1 MAKRV
6 LLVDDEPFNL
16 ELLGELL
23 EDAGYQTVAVDNGE
37 DAWQVLQHDGEQYAA
52 VLLDKMMPG
61 ISGFELL
68 RRMKATP
75 RLAFLPV
82 IMQTAVG
89 AAASVQEG
97 LSSGAFYYLT
107 KPFSR
112 EMLLAV
118 VAAAAVHWDRHQYFR
133 ELANQQIGALQ
144 HLDHAEFSFRTPHEA
159 RHVTALLAKTSPEP
173 EKVATGLFELIVN
186 AIEHGNLG
194 VSYEEKTL
202 LQRQEQ
208 WEHELERRLADP
220 VLGQRK
226 ISVSLTRSPRQLQFV
241 IRDQGDG
248 FDWQHF
254 LTREPGELLAS
265 HGRGIMIA
273 RRLSFDELEYRERG
287 NVVAATSYLPT
298 TADGSGGA
306 Q

>member
-1 MAKRV
+1 MAKRL

-16 ELLGELL
+16 ELLAELL
-23 EDAGYQTVAVDNGE
+23 EDAGYETVAVDNGE
-37 DAWQVLQHDGEQYAA
+37 GAWQILQREGEQFSA

-61 ISGFELL
+61 LSGFELL
-68 RRMKATP
+68 RRMKANSK
-75 RLAFLPV
+75 LAFLPV

-118 VAAAAVHWDRHQYFR
+118 VAAATVHWDRHQYFR
-133 ELANQQIGALQ
+133 ELASQQIGALQ
-144 HLDHAEFSFRTPHEA
+144 HLDRAEFSFRTPHEA
-159 RHVTALLAKTSPEP
+159 RHVTALLAKASPEP
-173 EKVATGLFELIVN
+173 EKIATGLFELIIN

-194 VSYEEKTL
+194 VSYEEKSR
-202 LQRQEQ
+202 LQQLDQ
-208 WEHELERRLADP
+208 WGQELERRLADP

-226 ISVSLTRSPRQLQFV
+226 IHVSVSRSPGKLQFE

-254 LTREPGELLAS
+254 LVREPDELLAS
-265 HGRGIMIA
+265 HGRGILIA
-273 RRLSFDELEYRERG
+273 RRLSFDELAYRERG
-287 NVVAATSYLPT
+287 NVVTAVTYLPPD
-298 TADGSGGA
+298 ASGSDSA

>member
-1 MAKRV
+1 MGKRL
-6 LLVDDEPFNL
+6 LLVDDEPLNL

-23 EDAGYQTVAVDNGE
+23 QDAGYDTEAVANGE
-37 DAWQVLQHDGEQYAA
+37 AAWQLLQQHGEQYAA
-52 VLLDKMMPG
+52 VLLDQMMPG

-68 RRMKATP
+68 RRMKANP
-75 RLAFLPV
+75 HLAFLPV

-112 EMLLAV
+112 DMLLAV
-118 VAAAAVHWDRHQYFR
+118 VAAATVHWDRHQYFR
-133 ELANQQIGALQ
+133 ELASQQMGALQ
-144 HLDHAEFSFRTPHEA
+144 FLQQAEFSFRTLQEA
-159 RHVTALLAKTSPEP
+159 RHVASLLAKTSPEP

-194 VSYEEKTL
+194 VSFEEKTR
-202 LQRQEQ
+202 LQQQEQ
-208 WEHELERRLADP
+208 WEQELERRLSDP
-220 VLGQRK
+220 QLGQRK
-226 ISVSLTRSPRQLQFV
+226 VRLSMQ
-241 IRDQGDG
+241 RDAQALSFEVRDEGDG
-248 FDWQHF
+248 FDWQQF
-254 LTREPGELLAS
+254 LAREPGQLLAS

-287 NVVAATSYLPT
+287 NVVRAVSYLP
-298 TADGSGGA
+298 AASAGQGGS

>member
-1 MAKRV
+1 MAKRL

-23 EDAGYQTVAVDNGE
+23 QDAGYETVAADNGE
-37 DAWQVLQHDGEQYAA
+37 DAWQILQREGEQYAA

-68 RRMKATP
+68 RRMKANP
-75 RLAFLPV
+75 HLAFLPV

-112 EMLLAV
+112 DMLLAV
-118 VAAAAVHWDRHQYFR
+118 VAAATVHWDRHQYFR
-133 ELANQQIGALQ
+133 ELANQQMGALQ
-144 HLDHAEFSFRTPHEA
+144 FLDRAEFSFHTLQEA
-159 RHVTALLAKTSPEP
+159 RHVAALLAKTSPEP

-194 VSYEEKTL
+194 VSFEEKTR
-202 LQRQEQ
+202 LQQQER
-208 WEHELERRLADP
+208 WEQELERRLADP
-220 VLGQRK
+220 VLGARK
-226 ISVSLTRSPRQLQFV
+226 VSLGLERSARALSFE

-287 NVVAATSYLPT
+287 NVVRAVSYLP
-298 TADGSGGA
+298 AA
-306 Q
+306 

>member
-1 MAKRV
+1 MGKRL
-6 LLVDDEPFNL
+6 LLVDDEPLNL

-23 EDAGYQTVAVDNGE
+23 QDAGYDTEAVDNGE
-37 DAWQVLQHDGEQYAA
+37 AAWQLLQQHGEQYAA
-52 VLLDKMMPG
+52 VLLDQMMPG

-68 RRMKATP
+68 RRMKANP
-75 RLAFLPV
+75 HLAFLPV

-112 EMLLAV
+112 DMLLAV
-118 VAAAAVHWDRHQYFR
+118 VAAATVHWDRHQYFR
-133 ELANQQIGALQ
+133 ELASQQMGALQ
-144 HLDHAEFSFRTPHEA
+144 FLQQAEFSFRTLQEA
-159 RHVTALLAKTSPEP
+159 RHVASLLAKTSPEP

-194 VSYEEKTL
+194 VSFEEKTR
-202 LQRQEQ
+202 LQQQEQ
-208 WEHELERRLADP
+208 WEQELERRLSDP
-220 VLGQRK
+220 QLGQRK
-226 ISVSLTRSPRQLQFV
+226 VRLSMQ
-241 IRDQGDG
+241 RDARALRFEVRDEGDG
-248 FDWQHF
+248 FDWQQF
-254 LTREPGELLAS
+254 LAREPGQLLAS

-287 NVVAATSYLPT
+287 NVVRAVSYLP
-298 TADGSGGA
+298 AASGG
-306 Q
+306 QGGSQ